1 MHIIDEKFR
10 AMWINYA
17 LQSAIAFFVV
27 FLLLMVLT
35 TLAELVVAAA
45 IGSTAFIVFAL
56 PKSPTAKPRNVIG
69 GHFVCVLIG
78 WACTVLFPQ
87 NFILAAALAV
97 GIAVFVMVTTNTE
110 HPPAAGT
117 AMGIVVAGF
126 SPKLFLFVIFS
137 ALMLSATKKILDPW
151 LKDLL

>member
-1 MHIIDEKFR
+1 MQIIDEKFR

-45 IGSTAFIVFAL
+45 IGSTAFILFAL
-56 PKSPTAKPRNVIG
+56 PKSPTAMPRNVIG
-69 GHFVCVLIG
+69 GHFFCVLIG
-78 WACTVLFPQ
+78 WACAVLFPQ
-87 NFILAAALAV
+87 NFIVAASLAV
-97 GIAVFVMVTTNTE
+97 GVAVFVMVTTNTE

-126 SPKLFLFVIFS
+126 SIKIFLFVMGS
-137 ALMLSATKKILDPW
+137 AIILTVSKKLLDPW